1 MDRFDLVAESKTEI
15 LLSFMRINNNII
27 TINLDETIIFTK
39 ESQNLIVLMQ
49 IGIHVEK
56 DR

>member
-15 LLSFMRINNNII
+15 LLFFMRISNNIV

-39 ESQNLIVLMQ
+39 ESEFNCFNRNW
-49 IGIHVEK
+49 
-56 DR
+56 DTR

>member
-39 ESQNLIVLMQ
+39 ESEFNCFN
-49 IGIHVEK
+49 GNWNT
-56 DR
+56 R